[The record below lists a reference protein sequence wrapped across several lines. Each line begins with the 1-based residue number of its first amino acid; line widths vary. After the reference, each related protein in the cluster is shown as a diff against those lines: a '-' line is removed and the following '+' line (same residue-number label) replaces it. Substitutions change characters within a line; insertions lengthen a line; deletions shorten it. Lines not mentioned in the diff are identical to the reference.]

1 MAEKSSENDP
11 QSDVEQVLMV
21 AAESNEESVPD
32 GGFIAWI
39 QCASSFSLFMGT
51 WGIANSFGM

>member
-21 AAESNEESVPD
+21 AAEIDKDQYLMEDSLPGHSALVHSLCSWVP
-32 GGFIAWI
+32 GV
-39 QCASSFSLFMGT
+39 
-51 WGIANSFGM
+51 